1 MEMQKTIEELE
12 KENKLL
18 KETIT
23 IQHETIN
30 RLLDTY
36 VLKHKPEPTPKHPK
50 R

>member
-1 MEMQKTIEELE
+1 MKPEILILDLRR
-12 KENKLL
+12 ENRLL

-23 IQHETIN
+23 VQHETIN

-36 VLKHKPEPTPKHPK
+36 VLKQRPEPTPKNPK